1 MFEKNLQYI
10 NNDALKQR
18 LQKISVT
25 ESRMG
30 VSYCITP
37 SNDYVLLKDD
47 LPSDDLNNPREA
59 IRKMFETNIKSEMK
73 ASDIIINFGIGL
85 GYLLDETFNT
95 YPSRIYVYEPDIKL
109 LHFVLNNVDIS
120 EHLAS
125 GRVYI
130 TNDLNELSAKISQT
144 FLNRDKVEIVYL
156 QNYAVVKNK
165 ELLQL
170 TQRIYD
176 TCKSKMVDVNTIS
189 KFSEVWLNN
198 ELENIAEINNRGVK
212 LLSDLENK
220 YVGQTALIAGAGP
233 SLADNINEIK
243 ANRDKLIIIA
253 VNKAAGYLIENS
265 VTPDFVVSLDAR
277 NMDTT
282 LGGLESRFGMVNCIF
297 DIRTDS
303 HILSKGFKDYYVNF
317 GTSDSVARKLA
328 DYNKFMNF
336 NETGGTASTLAF
348 ISAVKMGFSRIV
360 FAGIDLAFKDNTAY
374 ASGAQ
379 LNRISPDEIMAD
391 GIKKNLVQVRSVTG
405 GKVYTRDDYEAFIGH
420 FVHLIKESGYSE
432 IYNVSSFGAYI
443 EGVKNVKFDDL
454 YLYAPAVNVSLDDIP
469 YRKFDITDFVQEEFK
484 NINNII
490 AMLSKST
497 FSPALVSSIVKSVL
511 VYQYMQGEIVNV
523 LQSNFE
529 ERLAQEFIDKT
540 KSAIKS
546 VVDTLQRTKLI

>member
-1 MFEKNLQYI
+1 MFEKNLEYI
-10 NNDALKQR
+10 SNLALKRR
-18 LQKISVT
+18 LQRVSVV
-25 ESRMG
+25 ESRNG

-47 LPSDDLNNPREA
+47 IPIDDLNNPREA
-59 IRKMFETNIKSEMK
+59 VRKMFKTHIRQEMRPN
-73 ASDIIINFGIGL
+73 DIIINFGIGL
-85 GYLLDETFNT
+85 GYLLDETYNT
-95 YPSRIYVYEPDIKL
+95 YPSRIYIYEPDTNL

-130 TNDLNELSAKISQT
+130 TDDLNELTLKLSKT
-144 FLNRDKVEIVYL
+144 FLTKDKVEIVYL

-170 TQRIYD
+170 TQKVYD
-176 TCKSKMVDVNTIS
+176 ACKSKIVDVNTIA

-198 ELENIAEINNRGVK
+198 ELENIAEINSRGVK
-212 LLSDLENK
+212 LLSDLDNK
-220 YVGQTALIAGAGP
+220 FVGQTALIAGAGP
-233 SLADNINEIK
+233 SLADNISEIK
-243 ANRDKLIIIA
+243 ANRNKIIIIA
-253 VNKAAGYLIENS
+253 VNKAASYLIENS

-277 NMDTT
+277 NMDST

-317 GTSDSVARKLA
+317 GTSDGIAKKLA
-328 DYNKFMNF
+328 DYNKFMSF

-348 ISAVKMGFSRIV
+348 ISAVRMGFSRIV

-374 ASGAQ
+374 ASGSQ
-379 LNRISPDEIMAD
+379 INRISPDEILAD
-391 GIKKNLVQVRSVTG
+391 GIKKNIVQVPSVTG

-420 FVHLIKESGYSE
+420 FVQLIKETGYSE
-432 IYNVSSFGAYI
+432 VYNLSSFGAYI
-443 EGVKNVKFDDL
+443 EGTKNVKFDDL
-454 YLYAPAVNVSLDDIP
+454 YLYAPAVNVSLEDIK
-469 YRKFDITDFVQEEFK
+469 YRKFDVTDFVQEEFK

-490 AMLSKST
+490 SMLSKST

-511 VYQYMQGEIVNV
+511 VYQYMQADIVGV

-529 ERLAQEFIDKT
+529 ERRAQDFIDKT
-540 KSAIKS
+540 KSSINLMP
-546 VVDTLQRTKLI
+546 VCTEGLL